1 MSKSNRPKSI
11 ISYNRLNLAA
21 AVVGVLNIVVHYGT
35 LRNSAIS
42 KGEAAA
48 GPFLGIILLILSYLV
63 FWFFIYRRGSNIAK
77 WVFVFVTAV
86 SVAML
91 PFNLGGVFAIGEVYA
106 VIDGI
111 AFVFQ
116 LVAAAMLFQ
125 IDAKNWLGTFQKN
138 AGNLK

>member
-1 MSKSNRPKSI
+1 MSKSNRPKPIKSF
-11 ISYNRLNLAA
+11 NRLNLAA
-21 AVVGVLNIVVHYGT
+21 TVVGVLNIVVHYGT

-42 KGEAAA
+42 KGAAAA

-63 FWFFIYRRGSNIAK
+63 FWFFIYRRGSNIGK

-91 PFNLGGVFAIGEVYA
+91 PLNLGGVIAVGEVYA

-111 AFVFQ
+111 AFVLQ
-116 LVAAAMLFQ
+116 IAAAAMLFQ
-125 IDAKNWLGTFQKN
+125 IDAKNWLGTFQKS
-138 AGNLK
+138 A

>member
-11 ISYNRLNLAA
+11 ISFNRLNLAA

-42 KGEAAA
+42 KGGAAA
-48 GPFLGIILLILSYLV
+48 GPLLGIILLILSYLV
-63 FWFFIYRRGSNIAK
+63 FWYFIYRRGSNIAK
-77 WVFVFVTAV
+77 WVFAFVTTV

-91 PFNLGGVFAIGEVYA
+91 PLNLGGIIAVGEVYA

-116 LVAAAMLFQ
+116 LAATAMLFR
-125 IDAKNWLGTFQKN
+125 IDAKNWLGTFQKTPEI
-138 AGNLK
+138 